1 MYSIFIGVNVLFAL
15 TLTLWTA
22 LFIYS
27 FVNIKENVVLFCFLI
42 SFFVFLLGRE
52 TVFAYFHVEPY
63 YDYTRQVD
71 NKTYIILFIS
81 IFMIAIG
88 SILADKSNLNLSFK
102 DVIVYPKSFPEI
114 VKFVFY
120 MTCTAAIFVTIQKIK
135 VVLTVGYLAS
145 YKEGMEFESGIWS
158 YFSSFC
164 EIALCLF
171 LACAPPKKECK
182 KVILFYEIYL
192 FLTLFT
198 GLRNI
203 LIIGNLFVFSYV
215 VIRHVREG
223 NWIKKKHIFLLCVL
237 LPFIVAF
244 LYIYDFLRSGRN
256 FNYTA
261 FSKLIIGFLD
271 QQGGSVNNIK
281 RVMFYSDNLED
292 LQYTSLSGLKQNIF
306 RNSVMRIFF
315 DIKIYNGNSIEHA
328 LYGDSISHRLSY
340 LVYKENYLNGRGTG
354 SSYIAELYHDFG
366 IFGVCIGNMLYGFLL
381 KKISNI
387 KLNGK
392 ISAGILLYFFFSLVY
407 APRSN
412 FDYFLSTILSFSTA
426 FGIVFIFVIS
436 NLYDKYFIIQRE
448 VKNE

>member
-1 MYSIFIGVNVLFAL
+1 MYSVFIGVNVLFAL

-22 LFIYS
+22 LFFYS

-42 SFFVFLLGRE
+42 AFFVFLLGRE
-52 TVFAYFHVEPY
+52 TVFAFFHVEPY
-63 YDYTRQVD
+63 YDYTRLID

-81 IFMIAIG
+81 LFMIAIG
-88 SILADKSNLNLSFK
+88 SILADKSNLNVSFK
-102 DVIVYPKSFPEI
+102 DVIVYPKSLPEI

-120 MTCTAAIFVTIQKIK
+120 ITCTAAIFVTIQKIK

-145 YKEGMEFESGIWS
+145 YKEGMEFESGVWS
-158 YFSSFC
+158 YFSFFC

-171 LACAPPKKECK
+171 LACAPPKKEFK
-182 KVILFYEIYL
+182 KVVLFYEIYL

-203 LIIGNLFVFSYV
+203 LILGNLFLFSYV
-215 VIRHVREG
+215 VIRHVRDG
-223 NWIKKKHIFLLCVL
+223 NWIKKKHVITFCIL
-237 LPFIVAF
+237 LPFMVAF

-261 FSKLIIGFLD
+261 FPKLIIGFLD
-271 QQGGSVNNIK
+271 QQGGSINNIK
-281 RVMFYSDNLED
+281 RVMFYSDNLKD
-292 LQYTSLSGLKQNIF
+292 LKYTSLSGLKNNLLQ
-306 RNSVMRIFF
+306 NSVMRTFF
-315 DIKIYNGNSIEHA
+315 NIKIYSGNSVEHA
-328 LYGDSISHRLSY
+328 LYGDSFSHRLSY
-340 LVYKENYLNGRGTG
+340 LVYKDNYLNGRGTG

-366 IFGVCIGNMLYGFLL
+366 MFGVCIGNIIYGFLL
-381 KKISNI
+381 KKISKI
-387 KLNGK
+387 KLDGK

-412 FDYFLSTILSFSTA
+412 FDYFLSEILAFRTILWFTL
-426 FGIVFIFVIS
+426 IFVMANI
-436 NLYDKYFIIQRE
+436 YDKYFIIQRE